1 MCLQSDH
8 KTYTLSLTYEADEI
22 AQSHS
27 HSFLGIWAFDSQDG
41 VLSICFLEQES
52 IPLLK
57 KSWNPHLHR
66 DLSVSPQRYVN
77 SKQKSTWKTPPFRL
91 EEREFSSKINKRSQY
106 ITFFKYFSKL
116 MWKTLWSKWKREQ
129 KSCLN
134 GLNEVEE
141 SLIIKSWLNKISQKC
156 SVSRALS
163 S

>member
-1 MCLQSDH
+1 MSKCSIRLLGYFDNVFAIWPENI
-8 KTYTLSLTYEADEI
+8 TLSLTYEADEMT
-22 AQSHS
+22 QSHS
-27 HSFLGIWAFDSQDG
+27 HSFLGIWAFDSQD

-106 ITFFKYFSKL
+106 ITFSSTSVNLCGKL
-116 MWKTLWSKWKREQ
+116 YD
-129 KSCLN
+129 
-134 GLNEVEE
+134 LNENGNKRVEW
-141 SLIIKSWLNKISQKC
+141 IKWSWREFDNKKL
-156 SVSRALS
+156 AK
-163 S
+163 